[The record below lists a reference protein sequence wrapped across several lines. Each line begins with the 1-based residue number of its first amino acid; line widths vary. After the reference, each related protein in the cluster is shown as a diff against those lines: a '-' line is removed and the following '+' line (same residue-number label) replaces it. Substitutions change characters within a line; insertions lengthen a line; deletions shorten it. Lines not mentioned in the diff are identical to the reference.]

1 LTCDVAA
8 PPCWPAARPSA
19 VSAAPARP
27 RLVLLVMLDDA
38 DYHDLGFYSADAA
51 TPNIDSIADNGVA
64 LSRYYG
70 ASGICSP
77 TRASIITGNSPL
89 RFGLNRL
96 WPSWVQTPPL
106 DNMLGMRGLPSSN
119 PTIARAMGDAG
130 YRSFQIGKWH
140 LGNSRPEFLPDQFG
154 FDSFE
159 LVEGNPVG
167 GPLIV
172 QSENGLRTENPI
184 WRAQYEADRVIDFI
198 DQNAATAQNLFV
210 TWWPVE
216 PHTVGDELFYV
227 PPTFDPD
234 QFIADS
240 PTGRLDTVSDRG
252 QLLAMMHSF
261 DAQFGRVLNFI
272 RDQGMFDDAL
282 IIVTSDNG
290 GYRTALS
297 PSRFISGFKASLAE
311 GGIRLPFTASWPNRF
326 ARKTHSDLPMMSTD
340 LFPTLMGLIG
350 APVPAGLDG
359 RDLSSLLLTGRGNR
373 EPMYFE
379 LRRASWRGAE
389 EDRLAQSYAYIQGCE
404 KIVRFNGVTS
414 YYNVCTDPAETR
426 DLVDENPTAFLS
438 LMTQLLAE
446 RIRIATY
453 FQLATLNG
461 RRVLPDDPRLNVHN
475 DDLSIYATIDASQ
488 LAAGRS
494 FNLYR
499 RGEGIDFSVQGHRLI
514 ARFNGVADT
523 SLNPQYKTVELST
536 DLPATGE
543 QRIALVVRGYLR
555 GGSTIS
561 LYVNGVRRAMLA
573 GPVNGQNLAGDSIF
587 AIRNERADARVG
599 DIGLVL
605 TDYRL
610 LTNAI
615 EPDEF

>member
-1 LTCDVAA
+1 
-8 PPCWPAARPSA
+8 
-19 VSAAPARP
+19 
-27 RLVLLVMLDDA
+27 
-38 DYHDLGFYSADAA
+38 
-51 TPNIDSIADNGVA
+51 
-64 LSRYYG
+64 
-70 ASGICSP
+70 
-77 TRASIITGNSPL
+77 
-89 RFGLNRL
+89 
-96 WPSWVQTPPL
+96 
-106 DNMLGMRGLPSSN
+106 
-119 PTIARAMGDAG
+119 MGDAG
-130 YRSFQIGKWH
+130 YRSFMVGKWH
-140 LGNSRPEFLPDQFG
+140 VGNSRPEFFPDRLG

-172 QSENGLRTENPI
+172 QTENGRRTENPI
-184 WRAQYEADRVIDFI
+184 WRAQYEADRVINYI
-198 DQNAATAQNLFV
+198 DQNAATNQNLFV
-210 TWWPVE
+210 TWWPIE
-216 PHTVGDELFYV
+216 PHTVGSDLFYV

-252 QLLAMMHSF
+252 RMLTMMHSF
-261 DAQFGRVLNFI
+261 DAQFGRVLNYI

-297 PSRFISGFKASLAE
+297 PVRYLNGFKPSLQE

-326 ARKTHSDLPMMSTD
+326 ARKTHTDLPMMSTD

-359 RDLSSLLLTGRGNR
+359 RDLSSVLLTGQGNR
-373 EPMYFE
+373 APMYFE
-379 LRRASWRGAE
+379 MRRAAWRGAE
-389 EDRLAQSYAYIQGCE
+389 EDRLVQSYAFIRGCE
-404 KIVRFNGVTS
+404 KILRANGAS
-414 YYNVCTDPAETR
+414 FYYNVCTDPAETR
-426 DLVDENPTAFLS
+426 NLVDRNPTAFLS
-438 LMTQLLAE
+438 LMTQLLTE
-446 RIRIATY
+446 RIRTATY
-453 FQLATLNG
+453 FQLATVNG
-461 RRVLPDDPRLNVHN
+461 PRILPDDPRLNVHN

-499 RGEGIDFSVQGHRLI
+499 RGQGIDFSVQGRRLV
-514 ARFNGVADT
+514 ARLSGVADT

-536 DLPATGE
+536 DLPAGGE

-587 AIRNERADARVG
+587 AIRNEIADARVG
-599 DIGLVL
+599 DNGLVL
-605 TDYRL
+605 TNYRL